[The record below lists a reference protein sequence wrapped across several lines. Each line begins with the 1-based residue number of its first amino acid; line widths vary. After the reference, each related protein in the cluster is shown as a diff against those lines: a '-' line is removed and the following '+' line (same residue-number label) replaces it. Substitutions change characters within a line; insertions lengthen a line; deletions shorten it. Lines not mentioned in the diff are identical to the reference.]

1 MYGVFYMEKFLSNS
15 WVVSIISGIIV
26 FFLTNFFINIKNRSK
41 YKKQIYDANI
51 MILNHLRGYVVDN
64 GLPKT
69 EVIEAVKSSIAREY
83 AVKCEELLNVKSIC
97 EELVKDI
104 IGNIYISNEN
114 KKKYIEMLQ
123 NHLEQNANIEQ
134 HIPNSNQNFKTKFDY
149 LSAIISLI
157 AGIFTVIGSIVATYV
172 DNNIKSLEI
181 NQMQS
186 IIIILLTVIICVVIY
201 IKCRKN

>member
-1 MYGVFYMEKFLSNS
+1 MEKFLSNS
-15 WVVSIISGIIV
+15 WVVSIASGIIV
-26 FFLTNFFINIKNRSK
+26 FILTNLFINIKNKRK

-51 MILNHLRGYVVDN
+51 MILNHLRRYVVDN

-104 IGNIYISNEN
+104 IGNNYISNEN

-123 NHLEQNANIEQ
+123 KHLEKKLDIEQ
-134 HIPNSNQNFKTKFDY
+134 HVQNSNQNYKTKIDY
-149 LSAIISLI
+149 LSVVVSLI
-157 AGIFTVIGSIVATYV
+157 AGIFTVMGSIVATYV

-181 NQMQS
+181 NPIQS
-186 IIIILLTVIICVVIY
+186 IVIILLTVIVCMVIY
-201 IKCRKN
+201 IKGRKK

>member
-1 MYGVFYMEKFLSNS
+1 MEKFLSNS

-26 FFLTNFFINIKNRSK
+26 FFLTNLFINIKNRSK
-41 YKKQIYDANI
+41 YKKQIYDANV

-69 EVIEAVKSSIAREY
+69 DVIEAVKSSIAREY

-134 HIPNSNQNFKTKFDY
+134 YIPNSNQDFKTKFDY

-157 AGIFTVIGSIVATYV
+157 AGIFTVIGSIVSTYV

-181 NQMQS
+181 NPMQS
-186 IIIILLTVIICVVIY
+186 IIIVILTIIVCVVIY